1 MTNKND
7 IKVFYSLEKAKEQ
20 YESININELIMI
32 LSPERKFY
40 IKSQNENSDI
50 EFIEVVDEN
59 LEDNS
64 DIKGSQ
70 NVSIDLFTINKEIIS
85 QLNDMTEEELKS
97 KEKIISEFI
106 KLKNNKFYMLYG
118 KEISY
123 FTLFNIK
130 YSITGKTGK
139 EIISCLKEIG
149 TIKSIDL
156 EKDKNTVEIWVK
168 PFNDEEATCL
178 YLFPY
183 DLGVVEI

>member
-1 MTNKND
+1 MTHENNVR
-7 IKVFYSLEKAKEQ
+7 VFYSLEKLKENS
-20 YESININELIMI
+20 ESISLNEVTMI

-50 EFIEVVDEN
+50 EFIEVNEN
-59 LEDNS
+59 LEDNI
-64 DIKGSQ
+64 DIKGS
-70 NVSIDLFTINKEIIS
+70 NKVSIDLYTMNKEIIS
-85 QLNDMTEEELKS
+85 QLNDITEEELKA

-118 KEISY
+118 KEIGY

-156 EKDKNTVEIWVK
+156 EKDKSAIEIWVK
-168 PFNDEEATCL
+168 PFNEEESTCL